1 MQHGNDLTLSLR
13 QLQVGSVAAL
23 ESRFLNLKLFSLQIW
38 RDTAYEYHGIRIA
51 HLCQDLLAGRLRSLQ
66 DIKLHHSHIFPLGII
81 YLNLNRLACF
91 QRERFDDRR
100 HAAPALPHIHD
111 GIAIH
116 YQAAT
121 IVNTHIDGKILI
133 PVRSQHSL
141 IAG

>member
-1 MQHGNDLTLSLR
+1 MQHGDDLTLSLR

-23 ESRFLNLKLFSLQIW
+23 ESRLLYLKLLSLQVW
-38 RDTAYEYHGIRIA
+38 RDTAYEYHGIRIT
-51 HLCQDLLAGRLRSLQ
+51 HLCQNLLVGRLRSLHNV
-66 DIKLHHSHIFPLGII
+66 KLHHSHIFPLGII
-81 YLNLNRLACF
+81 YLNLDRLACF

-100 HAAPALPHIHD
+100 HAAPALSHIHD

-121 IVNTHIDGKILI
+121 IINTHIDGKILI
-133 PVRSQHSL
+133 PVRSQHTL